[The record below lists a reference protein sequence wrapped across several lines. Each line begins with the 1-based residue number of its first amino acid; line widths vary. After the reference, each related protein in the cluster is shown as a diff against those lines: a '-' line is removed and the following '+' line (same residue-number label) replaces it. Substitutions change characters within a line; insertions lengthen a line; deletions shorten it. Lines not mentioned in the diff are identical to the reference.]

1 MVAPEDE
8 DESSKTEE
16 ASEHKKQKAKEEG
29 NVALSQDAK
38 SFIMLI
44 GMLMV
49 VWMILPMVGRWY
61 ISDFTVFIESPETI
75 PTDARHLQL
84 LFRQVVAAFFKIMA
98 IPFAILMLL
107 GITANVAQTGFIFAP
122 KRLEPKWDKLNVFAA
137 LTKFITMQ
145 KIFDSLKGI
154 VKITVIGFIGILVL
168 KPYLK
173 DAGLLPEMS
182 VIGILRLIHKVVIM
196 LIFTVVIATLIIAL
210 ADYAYQKYTHLK
222 KLRMTKQEVKEEY
235 KQTEGDPLV
244 KSKIRQM
251 RMERARLRM
260 MDNVHKADVV
270 IVNPTHFAV
279 ALEYKAETMD
289 VPVVVAK
296 GVDNIALKIKEIA
309 TEDEIP
315 IVENPPLARALYA
328 SVDLDEPIPTE
339 HFKAVA
345 EVIGYVMQLK
355 NPQTR

>member
-1 MVAPEDE
+1 MTAPEEE

-44 GMLMV
+44 GMLAV
-49 VWMILPMVGRWY
+49 VWLILPLLCHWY
-61 ISDFTVFIESPETI
+61 IQDYSIFISDSANI
-75 PTDARHLQL
+75 PTDDRHLQH
-84 LFRQVVAAFFKIMA
+84 LFMQIALSFFKIMA
-98 IPFAILMLL
+98 IPL
-107 GITANVAQTGFIFAP
+107 GIFMILGVFASIGQTGFIFAP
-122 KRLEPKWDKLNVFAA
+122 KRLEAKWDKLNFFAN
-137 LTKFITMQ
+137 LPKLITKQ

-154 VKITVIGFIGILVL
+154 AKISVIGVIGILVL
-168 KPYLK
+168 TPYLPEA
-173 DAGLLPEMS
+173 DLLPDMS
-182 VIGILRLIHKVVIM
+182 VGGILKLIHKIIVL
-196 LIFTVVIATLIIAL
+196 LIFTVACATLIIAL
-210 ADYAYQKYTHLK
+210 ADFAYQKYSHLK
-222 KLRMTKQEVKEEY
+222 KLRMTKQEVKDEY
-235 KQTEGDPLV
+235 KQMEGDPLI
-244 KSKIRQM
+244 KSKIRQI
-251 RMERARLRM
+251 RTERARRRM

-279 ALEYKAETMD
+279 ALEYKIETMD

-296 GVDNIALKIKEIA
+296 GVDHIALKIKEIA
-309 TEDEIP
+309 KEDDIP

-328 SVDLDEPIPTE
+328 SVDIDEPIPSE

-355 NPQTR
+355 NPQT

>member
-1 MVAPEDE
+1 MTAPEEE

-38 SFIMLI
+38 SFIMLL
-44 GMLMV
+44 GMLFV
-49 VWMILPMVGRWY
+49 VWLLFPIMGKWY
-61 ISDFTVFIESPETI
+61 LADFSYLITDVDSI
-75 PTDARHLQL
+75 PTDEKHLRF
-84 LFRQVVAAFFKIMA
+84 LFKNITISFFKIMA
-98 IPFAILMLL
+98 VPFLLLMIL
-107 GITANVAQTGFIFAP
+107 GIFASIGQTGFIFAP
-122 KRLEPKWDKLNVFAA
+122 KKLEPNWDKLNIFTG
-137 LTKFITMQ
+137 LKKFITMQ

-154 VKITVIGFIGILVL
+154 VKITVIGFIGLLVIR
-168 KPYLK
+168 PYLP
-173 DAGLLPEMS
+173 DANLMPDMS
-182 VIGILRLIHKVVIM
+182 IGGILGLTHKIIVL
-196 LIFTVVIATLIIAL
+196 LIFTVVCATLIIAL
-210 ADYAYQKYTHLK
+210 ADFAYQKYSHLK
-222 KLRMTKQEVKEEY
+222 KLRMTKQEVKDEY

-244 KSKIRQM
+244 KSKIRQV
-251 RMERARLRM
+251 RMERARHRM

-279 ALEYKAETMD
+279 ALEYKMETME

-296 GVDNIALKIKEIA
+296 GVDYMAQKIKEIA
-309 TEDEIP
+309 REDEIP

-328 SVDLDEPIPTE
+328 SVDIDEPIPTE

-355 NPQTR
+355 NPQT

>member
-1 MVAPEDE
+1 MTAPEEE

-38 SFIMLI
+38 SFIMLL
-44 GMLMV
+44 GMLFV
-49 VWMILPMVGRWY
+49 VWLLFPIMGKWY
-61 ISDFTVFIESPETI
+61 LTDFSYLITDVDSV
-75 PTDARHLQL
+75 PTDEKHLRF
-84 LFRQVVAAFFKIMA
+84 LFKNITISFFKIMA
-98 IPFAILMLL
+98 VPFLLLMIL
-107 GITANVAQTGFIFAP
+107 GIFASIGQTGFIFAP
-122 KRLEPKWDKLNVFAA
+122 KKLEPNWDKLNIFTG
-137 LTKFITMQ
+137 LKKFITMQ

-154 VKITVIGFIGILVL
+154 VKITVIGFIGLLVIR
-168 KPYLK
+168 PYLP
-173 DAGLLPEMS
+173 DANLMPDMS
-182 VIGILRLIHKVVIM
+182 IGGILGLTHKIIVL
-196 LIFTVVIATLIIAL
+196 LIFTVVCATLIIAL
-210 ADYAYQKYTHLK
+210 ADFAYQKYSHLK
-222 KLRMTKQEVKEEY
+222 KLRMTKQEVKDEY

-244 KSKIRQM
+244 KSKIRQV
-251 RMERARLRM
+251 RMERARHRM

-279 ALEYKAETMD
+279 ALEYKMETME

-296 GVDNIALKIKEIA
+296 GVDYMAQKIKEIA
-309 TEDEIP
+309 REDEIP

-328 SVDLDEPIPTE
+328 SVDIDEPIPTE

-355 NPQTR
+355 NPQT

>member
-1 MVAPEDE
+1 MAPEEE

-38 SFIMLI
+38 SFLMLV
-44 GMLMV
+44 GMLLIIWLMFP
-49 VWMILPMVGRWY
+49 IIGKWY
-61 ISDFTVFIESPETI
+61 LIDFSTFITSNNAI
-75 PTDARHLQL
+75 PADEQHLRL
-84 LFRQVVAAFFKIMA
+84 LFSKIVISFFKIMA
-98 IPFAILMLL
+98 LPFLLLMIL
-107 GITANVAQTGFIFAP
+107 GVAGSIGQTGFIFAP
-122 KRLEPKWDKLNVFAA
+122 KRLELNWDKLNFFAN
-137 LTKFITMQ
+137 LPKLITKQ

-154 VKITVIGFIGILVL
+154 AKITVIGFIGYLVI
-168 KPYLK
+168 KPYISEVN
-173 DAGLLPEMS
+173 LLPDMS
-182 VIGILRLIHKVVIM
+182 VAGILQLIHKIVIL
-196 LIFTVVIATLIIAL
+196 LIFTVTCATLIIAL
-210 ADYAYQKYTHLK
+210 ADFAYQKYTHLK

-235 KQTEGDPLV
+235 KQMEGDPLV

-251 RMERARLRM
+251 RAERARHRM
-260 MDNVHKADVV
+260 MDNVHKADVI

-279 ALEYKAETMD
+279 ALEYKMETMD

-296 GVDNIALKIKEIA
+296 GVDYLAQKIKDIA
-309 TEDEIP
+309 KEDDIP

-328 SVDLDEPIPTE
+328 SVDIDEPIPSE

-355 NPQTR
+355 SSQT